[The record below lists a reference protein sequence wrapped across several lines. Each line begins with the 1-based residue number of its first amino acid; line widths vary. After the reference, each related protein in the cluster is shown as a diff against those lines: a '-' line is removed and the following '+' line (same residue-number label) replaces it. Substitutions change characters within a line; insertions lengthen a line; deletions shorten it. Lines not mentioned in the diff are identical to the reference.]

1 MPAFG
6 KRIAP
11 ARIDALAAFIA
22 AEEARAAASA
32 AALDAYAAA
41 FNRYQAA
48 IQRILGQLEP
58 LAAPPVLRPSHR
70 AELRTLRRAAA
81 LSGTVGAA
89 LGRRDV
95 AAANKAIRDL
105 FATSATADQ
114 ASTREAA
121 AAAVRPTTAA

>member
-1 MPAFG
+1 
-6 KRIAP
+6 
-11 ARIDALAAFIA
+11 
-22 AEEARAAASA
+22 
-32 AALDAYAAA
+32 
-41 FNRYQAA
+41 
-48 IQRILGQLEP
+48 
-58 LAAPPVLRPSHR
+58 
-70 AELRTLRRAAA
+70 LRTLRRAAA

-121 AAAVRPTTAA
+121 AAAVRAYNRRLKQVATLAARITRERQRLVQQVG